1 MSSTKLFIMLP
12 VMLAARKLDGEDPK
26 VVNLLRLAYGGIQ
39 ACCVLLVLFTY
50 IRSTAAAQKAQGT
63 IYVPPPPQP
72 FADPNGKKK
81 YTEVKYGTHLVSTAR
96 SLLGSTLFG
105 ICMTVGLHL
114 YKGMVV
120 GLAIQTIMG
129 PINLLEN
136 PLVKALVFGNGL
148 RREDKIF
155 SEKAA
160 AELTDADEIVDESG
174 NPVPR
179 QTREGRVSASFEDL
193 LLDTWDAG
201 NKADVGKLLAAV
213 NKQNCNFKT
222 SESSWTP
229 LMVLSGLNASGVR
242 DAIRQLIEIGADP
255 RIVDGEGWNSLH
267 WAAFHGSVEAAREL
281 VKDESLISVKDKDG
295 KVPLEMAKSEGNTDV
310 AKFLEASRN
319 TETTGTNETSTGLRK
334 RK

>member
-1 MSSTKLFIMLP
+1 MAFNKLFVMLP

-26 VVNLLRLAYGGIQ
+26 IVNLLRMAYGAVQ
-39 ACCVLLVLFTY
+39 ACSVVLVLFAY
-50 IRSTAAAQKAQGT
+50 VRATATAEKAQGT

-72 FADPNGKKK
+72 FGDPNGNRK
-81 YTEVKYGTHLVSTAR
+81 YTEVKYGAHLVSTAR

-136 PLVKALVFGNGL
+136 PLIKALVLGNGL
-148 RREDKIF
+148 RQEDKIF
-155 SEKAA
+155 SEKTA
-160 AELTDADEIVDESG
+160 AELTETDEIVDDSG

-179 QTREGRVSASFEDL
+179 HTREGKVFGGFEDL

-201 NKADVGKLLAAV
+201 NKADVRKLLAAI
-213 NKQNCNFKT
+213 NKQNCNFRT
-222 SESSWTP
+222 SESGWTP
-229 LMVLSGLNASGVR
+229 LMILSGLNAEDVR
-242 DAIRQLIEIGADP
+242 DAIQQLIEIGGDP
-255 RIVDGEGWNSLH
+255 KIIDGEGWNSLH
-267 WAAFHGSVEAAREL
+267 WAAFHGSLEAAKEL

-295 KVPLEMAKSEGNTDV
+295 KVPLDMAKSEGNTDV
-310 AKFLEASRN
+310 ATFLEALSN
-319 TETTGTNETSTGLRK
+319 AETRKEASTGLRR

>member
-26 VVNLLRLAYGGIQ
+26 VVNLLRLAYGGVQ

-50 IRSTAAAQKAQGT
+50 FRSTAAAEKAQGT
-63 IYVPPPPQP
+63 IYVPPAPQP

-81 YTEVKYGTHLVSTAR
+81 YTEVKYGAHLVSTAR

-136 PLVKALVFGNGL
+136 PLVKALVLGNGL
-148 RREDKIF
+148 RQEDKIF
-155 SEKAA
+155 SEKTT

-174 NPVPR
+174 NPVSR
-179 QTREGRVSASFEDL
+179 QTREGRVSGGFEDL

-222 SESSWTP
+222 SESGWTP
-229 LMVLSGLNASGVR
+229 LMILSGLNAAGVR
-242 DAIRQLIEIGADP
+242 DAIRQLIEIGGDP

-267 WAAFHGSVEAAREL
+267 WAAFHGSVEAAKEL
-281 VKDESLISVKDKDG
+281 LKDDSLMLLKDKDG
-295 KVPLEMAKSEGNTDV
+295 KVPLDMAKSEGNTDV
-310 AKFLEASRN
+310 AKFLEAYRS
-319 TETTGTNETSTGLRK
+319 TDTPAETSTGLRK